1 MRTERRFTP
10 KVLDRFEREN
20 RGTGTHEN
28 YIPWHRVSRGDPSSR
43 GRSHIQKLGGRQ
55 FDLLSDGELL
65 ILMFASMLPDVV
77 DVREQFPLSHHSS
90 SHELCAYTIAAPCGV
105 FPGAIEVAEE
115 LGIKFPKCRGKGE
128 STDWTPSTDL
138 LITLMGKDSSLH
150 NLAIS
155 VKVNDSLTTREIE
168 LLKIEEK
175 YWLVRG
181 TPWIKIEKDGC
192 NKLVSDLLS
201 STRGW
206 ALSPPVHPNLIML
219 AIEKSI
225 NWEGKSLT
233 HALYDLDQEI
243 NDFPIAQNTFWQ
255 SVWSGALTL
264 DLRRGWRP
272 HEPLRFLSKSD
283 FLMLNPIIAKGA
295 KWI

>member
-1 MRTERRFTP
+1 MKTERRFTP
-10 KVLDRFEREN
+10 KVLDRFKREN

-43 GRSHIQKLGGRQ
+43 GRSHIQKMGARQ

-90 SHELCAYTIAAPCGV
+90 PHELCAYTIAAPRGV
-105 FPGAIEVAEE
+105 FLGAIDVAEE

-138 LITLMGKDSSLH
+138 LITLMSKDSSLH

-155 VKVNDSLTTREIE
+155 VKVNDSLTKREIE

-181 TPWIKIEKDGC
+181 TPWIKIGKDGC
-192 NKLVSDLLS
+192 NKLITDLLS
-201 STRGW
+201 CTRGW
-206 ALSPPVHPNLIML
+206 ALSPPVHPKLKTL

-225 NWEGKSLT
+225 DWEGKSLT
-233 HALYDLDQEI
+233 HALYDLDREI
-243 NDFPIAQNTFWQ
+243 QNFPIAQNTFWQ

-272 HEPLRFLSKSD
+272 HEPLRFLSQSD
-283 FLMLNPIIAKGA
+283 FLELNPIAVEVA